1 MNAVQQIALG
11 YAPSRH
17 RAALAALWD
26 YDVTLGRVVATT
38 TEPMI
43 GQMRLTWWRE
53 RMIALDKGQVP
64 AEPVLAALY
73 DVIHHYDV
81 TGAML
86 AAIVEG
92 WEELL
97 EPMPLRE
104 DSLRAYAMKR
114 GNVLFDLSARIL
126 GSDVGAD
133 LGAGWALI
141 DFAAHCSD
149 EMTRKRALSLFKPVS
164 INGPKPLR
172 ILARIAQTR
181 SEQLVDTNIITV
193 SRWTILRAVLS

>member
-38 TEPMI
+38 TEAMI
-43 GQMRLTWWRE
+43 GQMRLTWWHD
-53 RMIALDKGQVP
+53 RMMALDKGEVS

-126 GSDVGAD
+126 GSDVAAD
-133 LGAGWALI
+133 LGGGWALI

-149 EMTRKRALSLFKPVS
+149 EMTRQRALSLFQPVS

-172 ILARIAQTR
+172 ILARTAQA
-181 SEQLVDTNIITV
+181 SSKQSIDGNISPV
-193 SRWTILRAVLS
+193 SRWTILRAALS

>member
-17 RAALAALWD
+17 RAALAALWN
-26 YDVTLGRVVATT
+26 YDVRLGRVVATT
-38 TEPMI
+38 TEAMI
-43 GQMRLTWWRE
+43 GQMRLTWWHD
-53 RMIALDKGQVP
+53 RMMALDKGEVS

-126 GSDVGAD
+126 GFDVAAD